1 MQNSGES
8 RVLTQMAEWRLVC
21 EREIP
26 IQQRRL
32 DTSLAYYRQLFDS
45 AKSEAQNTIQ
55 LQGNLNIFKL
65 GRLKGELRESEV
77 ALVKALAVKTRKE
90 AKRMAIME
98 SLSIMKTRV
107 EDLKALVKDQKERKD
122 EYAAI
127 ISQQSEALTSCKEK
141 SNQNREYKEQIE
153 EAVSWYNRVLG
164 FRIECGHGVKFI
176 FTNIRPENPNEEYS
190 FVIRHENET
199 YKLLKCD
206 PHLSGTKELVN
217 ELNKSNGLFQFVR
230 AMRERFQLAAEQGHV
245 SQKTHNDYSEISVH
259 GTSLNQD
266 FSIISLSAPE
276 ASVSTDHRHEST
288 PEKGLQYAESNSNSR
303 KVGRRN
309 KVQSPGSASSLRRS
323 SRLKVTSIN
332 ITRT

>member
-1 MQNSGES
+1 
-8 RVLTQMAEWRLVC
+8 MAERRLVC

-26 IQQRRL
+26 IQQRRV
-32 DTSLAYYRQLFDS
+32 DTALAYYRQIFDS

-55 LQGNLNIFKL
+55 LQEKL
-65 GRLKGELRESEV
+65 GKLKGELREAEDD
-77 ALVKALAVKTRKE
+77 LVKALAVKTRKE
-90 AKRMAIME
+90 AKRMAITD
-98 SLSIMKTRV
+98 SLSVMKARV
-107 EDLKALVKDQKERKD
+107 EELKGLVKDQRERKD

-127 ISQQSEALTSCKEK
+127 ISQQSEALTACKEK

-199 YKLLKCD
+199 YNLLKCD

-230 AMRERFQLAAEQGHV
+230 TMRGRFQQAAAQGHV
-245 SQKTHNDYSEISVH
+245 SKKTYNDYSEISMH
-259 GTSLNQD
+259 SMSLDQD
-266 FSIISLSAPE
+266 FSTISLSAPV
-276 ASVSTDHRHEST
+276 ASVSTDHRQEST
-288 PEKGLQYAESNSNSR
+288 PEKGLQFAESISNSR
-303 KVGRRN
+303 KVGKGN
-309 KVQSPGSASSLRRS
+309 IVQSPRSASSVRRS
-323 SRLKVTSIN
+323 SRLKSKN
-332 ITRT
+332 